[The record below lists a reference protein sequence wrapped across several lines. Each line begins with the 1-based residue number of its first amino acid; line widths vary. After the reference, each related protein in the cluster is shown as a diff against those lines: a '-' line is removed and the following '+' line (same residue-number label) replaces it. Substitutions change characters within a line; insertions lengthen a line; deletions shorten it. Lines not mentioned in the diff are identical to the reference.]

1 MVVKLAT
8 YRGYASV
15 RIGSDSNVA
24 RSQINALRASVGYA
38 AQQHI
43 LRRLF
48 WLRCWS
54 STSISSFKVSSAL
67 NPADPLSR
75 ETCF

>member
-1 MVVKLAT
+1 MGSAT
-8 YRGYASV
+8 
-15 RIGSDSNVA
+15 
-24 RSQINALRASVGYA
+24 
-38 AQQHI
+38 QQRM

-54 STSISSFKVSSAL
+54 STSINSFRVSSAL

-75 ETCF
+75 ENQGKMLHSNQELLTVPN